1 MRGQN
6 FLPATASPA
15 DSEHSILICRGKL
28 ETDQHL
34 YLAFLCYRD
43 YFDRSDASLS
53 GSFAPQGLFRPV
65 SCISIWLF
73 FTSGIISTGQL
84 HLYLAFLLYRDY
96 SASVSCISILLF
108 CSTGII
114 STSQLHLY
122 LAFLLHRDYFAPVG
136 CISILLFRSTGI
148 ISAGQIEALLEFL
161 IFFQLL
167 HFYFSLLDVELPFS
181 VCQEQPFWHH

>member
-15 DSEHSILICRGKL
+15 DSERSILICRGKL

-73 FTSGIISTGQL
+73 FTSGIISTGQM
-84 HLYLAFLLYRDY
+84 HLYLALFHLRDY
-96 SASVSCISILLF
+96 FGRSVASLSCSFAPQGLFRPVSCISIWLF
-108 CSTGII
+108 FTSGII
-114 STSQLHLY
+114 SPGQMHLY
-122 LAFLLHRDYFAPVG
+122 LAFLLHRDYFN
-136 CISILLFRSTGI
+136 
-148 ISAGQIEALLEFL
+148 
-161 IFFQLL
+161 
-167 HFYFSLLDVELPFS
+167 LPD
-181 VCQEQPFWHH
+181 